1 VAAGR
6 LGGRHWLLPDSETV
20 LCSQL
25 AEGLGELAAQLLVFL
40 LELPGPLDRGLQA
53 PGE

>member
-1 VAAGR
+1 M
-6 LGGRHWLLPDSETV
+6 LPDSETV